1 LLLQVAFFFLFSWGE
16 YKKLLLSNYICVD
29 ASSVWNIANFLLSF
43 FFFWFFFLAVRVFVF
58 TIQREMTQKNIAFQL
73 SPEVMAH
80 NCCALCANVL
90 VPGTGG
96 EVTSN
101 CGHKS
106 HAECFADAARSHEN
120 VACQHCGNL
129 VISCPSV
136 PPQQQQDDDPVS
148 EVDGDEYYSED
159 DTNDVFDPFTTQ
171 LEIAQ
176 DPDNLISQLFSV
188 GLNLDDI
195 REKKSAQTLEDLIV
209 QGFVAPHLTMEVN
222 GKHVATISQ
231 LLKFD
236 GVDADSLRDALGL
249 DMKALVTLG
258 ATSEEFTA
266 LGYQVIEEDA
276 AAAAAAVNGKPRFS
290 TPYGFSGGAAAA
302 ASATVPDPDFEKEII
317 RSFEE
322 RKKTIRFVP
331 PPSAS
336 KSDVELVA
344 VDEYQQQQ
352 QQQQQMLEAGDHM
365 NGSSPTNHIDGDG
378 DDDGDDQYDT
388 FDGGEGYYDDFDD
401 QVAEEIVVP
410 YGSFT
415 AAVAAF
421 SAKGRI
427 NSSLSDVRPV
437 LETRSCSMSA
447 QPSSSARVDP
457 LCAARQDYNNQ
468 RFSVAAA
475 AATTSSSVPSNFAK
489 AIAGVKLL

>member
-1 LLLQVAFFFLFSWGE
+1 
-16 YKKLLLSNYICVD
+16 
-29 ASSVWNIANFLLSF
+29 
-43 FFFWFFFLAVRVFVF
+43 
-58 TIQREMTQKNIAFQL
+58 
-73 SPEVMAH
+73 
-80 NCCALCANVL
+80 VL
-90 VPGTGG
+90 IPGTGG
-96 EVTSN
+96 EVISD

-120 VACQHCGNL
+120 IACQHCGNL

-136 PPQQQQDDDPVS
+136 PSHQQQEEVNDDNGTGS
-148 EVDGDEYYSED
+148 EVDVD
-159 DTNDVFDPFTTQ
+159 DDDHIDDAFDPFAAQ
-171 LEIAQ
+171 LEAAQ
-176 DPDNLISQLFSV
+176 DPENLISQLFSV
-188 GLNLDDI
+188 GLDLDDI
-195 REKKSAQTLEDLIV
+195 REKKTAQTLEDLVV

-236 GVDADSLRDALGL
+236 GVDADSLRDVLGL
-249 DMKALVTLG
+249 DMKALASLG

-266 LGYQVIEEDA
+266 LGYQVIEENA
-276 AAAAAAVNGKPRFS
+276 AAAATSTSSANGKPRFS
-290 TPYGFSGGAAAA
+290 TPDWISGGAAASA
-302 ASATVPDPDFEKEII
+302 ASAAPDPDFEKEII

-352 QQQQQMLEAGDHM
+352 QQQMLEAGNHM

-378 DDDGDDQYDT
+378 DDGDDDGDDQYET
-388 FDGGEGYYDDFDD
+388 FDGSDGYYDGFGD
-401 QVAEEIVVP
+401 QVDEEIVVP
-410 YGSFT
+410 YGSFS

-421 SAKGRI
+421 SAKGRV

-447 QPSSSARVDP
+447 SRLSPMARVDS

-468 RFSVAAA
+468 RFAAAAA
-475 AATTSSSVPSNFAK
+475 AATVSSSVPSDFAK
-489 AIAGVKLL
+489 AIAGAKLL